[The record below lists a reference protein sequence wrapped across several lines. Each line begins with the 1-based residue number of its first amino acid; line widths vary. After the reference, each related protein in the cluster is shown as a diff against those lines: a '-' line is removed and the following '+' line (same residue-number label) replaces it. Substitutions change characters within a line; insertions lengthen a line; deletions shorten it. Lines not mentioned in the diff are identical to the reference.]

1 MCLTSAWTWTA
12 VGGGG
17 AVSANKHHH
26 RLGSCSL
33 RPTSIGRSRQQ
44 FDIIKTSS
52 RWSSSSTT
60 ALASSA
66 AGDASIVLSTIPP
79 LIQKLRGGAA
89 AAAAAATADA
99 ALNLSRESYLIQE
112 MATYGTLTA
121 LVMNAALRL
130 WTSVKFKREQP
141 VEYYSFIISTALCV
155 ISGAFCAILFQ
166 LLGIYSKSALGMVND
181 DGYRAFQAATAIYRK
196 VRK

>member
-1 MCLTSAWTWTA
+1 MS
-12 VGGGG
+12 V
-17 AVSANKHHH
+17 NKHTHH
-26 RLGSCSL
+26 RRHSR
-33 RPTSIGRSRQQ
+33 RPTNIGRSRQQ
-44 FDIIKTSS
+44 LDDVKTSS
-52 RWSSSSTT
+52 QWALSSSLLPSPSTT
-60 ALASSA
+60 ALAGSA
-66 AGDASIVLSTIPP
+66 ACDASIVLSTIPP
-79 LIQKLRGGAA
+79 LIQNLRGGAA
-89 AAAAAATADA
+89 TAAAAAADA